1 MVGKTL
7 LVLGGSYLQSDFVQV
22 ALDSGHDVH
31 VLDRNP
37 ECYLANWN
45 NITFKALD
53 ISITNDVDAYFT
65 DQKCDIVLSPV
76 TEIGNKVAAYVA
88 KKHKLLYNSL
98 ETINATTDKNVMRMH
113 LKNTNLVEPELIV
126 LEKNQSINELPF
138 DYPVIVK
145 PSESSASRG
154 VTRANNREELN
165 KAVSRAKLY
174 CKEDSTILIEQF
186 IRGEQFSVETV
197 TANGVHHIVA
207 IVKEELSGEPY
218 YMERNDIIDIAQN
231 RELLPIVQAFVD
243 ELLSSLNVTVGPCH
257 IEVKIDEHKNIRL
270 IEVASRSGLLR
281 DRLIRAA
288 KGSEY
293 NKLILDS
300 YLGYSITHINP
311 PVTNALL
318 GIIAYESDYNSF
330 KRARAQNLVV
340 DSFISEN
347 KISGKPTMLTD
358 AVGYY
363 FIQSQNL
370 SVLNNYK
377 VKL

>member
-1 MVGKTL
+1 MICKTV
-7 LVLGGSYLQSDFVQV
+7 LVLGGSYLQSDFVRV
-22 ALDSGHDVH
+22 ALDCGFDVH

-37 ECYLANWN
+37 ECYLASWN
-45 NITFKALD
+45 NITFRALD
-53 ISITNDVDAYFT
+53 ISNTNEVDLYFT
-65 DQKCDIVLSPV
+65 NQKFDVIISPV
-76 TEIGNKVAAYVA
+76 TEIGNKVAAHIA
-88 KKHKLLYNSL
+88 QRHNLLYNSV
-98 ETINATTDKNVMRMH
+98 ETINATTDKNIMRKH
-113 LKNTNLVEPELIV
+113 LKNTNLVEPEVFV
-126 LEKNQSINELPF
+126 LEKSQSITELPF

-154 VTRANNREELN
+154 VTRVNNLEELD
-165 KAVSRAKLY
+165 KAVKRAKLY
-174 CKEDSTILIEQF
+174 CKEGSTILIEQF
-186 IRGEQFSVETV
+186 ISGEQFSVETI
-197 TANGVHHIVA
+197 TANGVHHVVA

-318 GIIAYESDYNSF
+318 GIIAYESDLNTF
-330 KRARAQNLVV
+330 KRAKAQNLVV
-340 DSFISEN
+340 DSFLGEN
-347 KISGKPTMLTD
+347 KLSEKPTMLTD